1 MPAPLRPE
9 AASPVLPVTA
19 ETGRTVTSP
28 RRRPDA
34 RPWLLLLSA
43 VIVLLDRLT
52 KRYISAHLPT
62 GRHHVVIPRVFAI
75 SHVLNTGAA
84 FSFFSDS
91 TSPEHVRWGLIGFSV
106 LAIGIVLAM
115 LWRAGRALSVTGV
128 ALALILGG
136 AIGNL
141 HDRVRY
147 GYVIDFLEVHI
158 VHYHWPDFN
167 VADSAIVTG
176 ACLLILEIFRP
187 QGRSAVIEAEG

>member
-1 MPAPLRPE
+1 MPTPLEPE
-9 AASPVLPVTA
+9 TASPALPLETQ
-19 ETGRTVTSP
+19 TGRSALSSQ
-28 RRRPDA
+28 RRPDA
-34 RPWLLLLSA
+34 RPLLLLLSA
-43 VIVLLDRLT
+43 MIVALDHLT

-62 GRHHVVIPRVFAI
+62 GRHHVVIPGVFAI

-84 FSFFSDS
+84 FSFLSDS

-128 ALALILGG
+128 ALVLILGG

-141 HDRVRY
+141 HDRIRY

-187 QGRSAVIEAEG
+187 QPHAVIETQG

>member
-9 AASPVLPVTA
+9 AASPVLTPAAATA
-19 ETGRTVTSP
+19 RSVPSP
-28 RRRPDA
+28 RRHPDA
-34 RPWLLLLSA
+34 RPYLLLLSA
-43 VIVLLDRLT
+43 VIVVLDRLT

-75 SHVLNTGAA
+75 SHELNTGAA

-115 LWRAGRALSVTGV
+115 LLRAGRALSVTGV

-187 QGRSAVIEAEG
+187 QGRAAVEREG